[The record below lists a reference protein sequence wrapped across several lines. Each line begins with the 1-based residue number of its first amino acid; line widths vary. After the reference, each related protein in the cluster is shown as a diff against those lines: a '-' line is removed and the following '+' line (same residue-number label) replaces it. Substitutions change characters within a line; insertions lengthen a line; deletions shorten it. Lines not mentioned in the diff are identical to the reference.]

1 MPDNVQDPAVNND
14 VPAAPS
20 PSAWVPDDIKP
31 FVEAKG
37 WKSPVDAIKG
47 YQNLE
52 KLQRTP
58 IDRTLV
64 LPEKEDAPE
73 WAQVY
78 DRLGRPKSPNDYKF
92 DGVEIEP
99 GVANLLE
106 GEDGFAAVAHK
117 LGLSQKAAGELVNW
131 FNTKSQGAVEQTSEQ
146 LAEKHTAELEQV
158 KTAWGSAYEG
168 NVRIAKAAVNALG
181 LGAEELEQIENAL
194 GTEWLMKTF
203 HRIGT
208 QLGEHARPGDP
219 NAVPNDSG
227 VGLTPGEAS
236 AKLEEL
242 FRDKAFTDRYFNGD
256 KDASERV
263 QNLTKAIAG
272 TGLVRPDT
280 MRVAR

>member
-1 MPDNVQDPAVNND
+1 MPDEVVQTPLPN

-20 PSAWVPDDIKP
+20 PSAWVPNDVKP

-37 WKSPVDAIKG
+37 WKSPADVISG

-64 LPEKEDAPE
+64 VPEKEDAPE
-73 WAQVY
+73 WGQIF
-78 DRLGRPKSPNDYKF
+78 DRLGRPKSPADYKF
-92 DGVEIEP
+92 DGVELGE
-99 GVANLLE
+99 GVANLIQ

-117 LGLSQKAAGELVNW
+117 LGLSQKAAGELVSW
-131 FNTKSQGAVEQTSEQ
+131 FNQRSEGSVQQTEEQI
-146 LAEKHTAELEQV
+146 AERHTAELEQV
-158 KTAWGSAYEG
+158 KTAWGAAFEP
-168 NVRIAKAAVNALG
+168 NVRIAKAAVSALG

-208 QLGEHARPGDP
+208 QLGEHARPADGGP
-219 NAVPNDSG
+219 EANDNG
-227 VGLTPGEAS
+227 FGLSPAQAD
-236 AKLEEL
+236 AKLREL
-242 FRDKAFTDRYFNGD
+242 LRDEAFSKRYFEGD
-256 KDASERV
+256 KDANDRV

-272 TGLVRPDT
+272 TGLVRPDQ
-280 MRVAR
+280 RVAR